1 MVVIIG
7 LALLFLVQV
16 GTIIELLT
24 LSPHFVNDLY
34 FSRNAQIMI
43 AVTWA
48 ALSLWGMMSIV
59 RGKTYYS
66 KHGLWIIY
74 GFIVYSLLRLVLFAR
89 TDYDQQRLPFLVTL
103 LGILFVLGIVARYI
117 RVVVLRRSTNEK

>member
-1 MVVIIG
+1 VIVIIG
-7 LALLFLVQV
+7 LLLLFLVQV

-24 LSPHFVNDLY
+24 LPPDIVNELY
-34 FSRNAQIMI
+34 FSRNAQMMI

-48 ALSLWGMMSIV
+48 SVSLWVIMGIV

-74 GFIVYSLLRLVLFAR
+74 GLIVYSLLRLVLFAQA
-89 TDYDQQRLPFLVTL
+89 DYDRQRVPFLVVL
-103 LGILFVLGIVARYI
+103 LGIFFVLGIVARYI